1 MAFEDSLHGAI
12 SSATLGANG
21 VHRAARSR
29 LVADG
34 VLKQPVRGVF
44 TFAGAPHTYEQ
55 DCAVALILGGPDAAI
70 AGAAAARLHDLDG
83 FAPRRGKPVT
93 VGGRG
98 QVLGERA
105 TIAGRTPSVNV
116 PRSSGRRG
124 DDLRRVD
131 AIDDVCRIDGL
142 RVIGVTQTLIELGAG
157 LPETQSPGGH
167 RLRSADLVE
176 LALESALHRK
186 LTALDHIR
194 DVLNGVGR
202 TSAGAATLR
211 RVLTVRPSDIAPT
224 ESWLETRTMQVL
236 RTAGI
241 MDLERQV
248 EIRTP
253 SGVRIGRVD
262 FRRRP
267 VIIECDGAEWHPDF
281 EEDRKRW
288 AALQSAG
295 YLVLPATF
303 QMVEFRTSEFI
314 RTLRELTEQADRSAL
329 RRRGSG

>member
-1 MAFEDSLHGAI
+1 M
-12 SSATLGANG
+12 
-21 VHRAARSR
+21 
-29 LVADG
+29 ADG
-34 VLKQPVRGVF
+34 VLKQPARGVF
-44 TFAGAPHTYEQ
+44 TFSGAPHTYEQ
-55 DCAVALILGGPDAAI
+55 DCAVALIVGGPDAAI
-70 AGAAAARLHDLDG
+70 AGPAAARLHDLDG
-83 FAPRRGKPVT
+83 FAPRRGKPFA
-93 VGGRG
+93 VGQRG
-98 QVLGERA
+98 PVLGERA

-131 AIDDVCRIDGL
+131 AFDNVCRIDGL

-167 RLRSADLVE
+167 RLRAADLVE
-176 LALESALHRK
+176 LALESALHQK
-186 LTALDHIR
+186 LTTLDRIR
-194 DVLNGVGR
+194 DVLDTVGR
-202 TSAGAATLR
+202 TSAGAAALR
-211 RVLTVRPSDIAPT
+211 RVLTVRPFDIAAT
-224 ESWLETRTMQVL
+224 ESWLETRAVQVL
-236 RTAGI
+236 RAAGI
-241 MDLERQV
+241 VDLERQV

-262 FRRRP
+262 FRRGP

-303 QMVEFRTSEFI
+303 QMVEFQTREFI
-314 RTLRELTEQADRSAL
+314 RTMRELTAQADRRGLQTSRKRLTASAEPMAPA
-329 RRRGSG
+329 SAPTITMVMPVVNT

>member
-1 MAFEDSLHGAI
+1 M
-12 SSATLGANG
+12 
-21 VHRAARSR
+21 
-29 LVADG
+29 ADG

-70 AGAAAARLHDLDG
+70 AGAAAA
-83 FAPRRGKPVT
+83 
-93 VGGRG
+93 
-98 QVLGERA
+98 
-105 TIAGRTPSVNV
+105 
-116 PRSSGRRG
+116 
-124 DDLRRVD
+124 
-131 AIDDVCRIDGL
+131 
-142 RVIGVTQTLIELGAG
+142 
-157 LPETQSPGGH
+157 
-167 RLRSADLVE
+167 
-176 LALESALHRK
+176 
-186 LTALDHIR
+186 
-194 DVLNGVGR
+194 
-202 TSAGAATLR
+202 
-211 RVLTVRPSDIAPT
+211 
-224 ESWLETRTMQVL
+224 
-236 RTAGI
+236 
-241 MDLERQV
+241 
-248 EIRTP
+248 RTP